1 MSSSFYALS
10 PPPQTLESTGE
21 WGDIDSL
28 LWSLDDPRWLT
39 IGVYGIRGTE
49 AARTTL
55 GVMLS

>member
-28 LWSLDDPRWLT
+28 LWSLDDPR
-39 IGVYGIRGTE
+39 VIRRVGGLE
-49 AARTTL
+49 GRAQA
-55 GVMLS
+55 VP